1 MDLIEKDA
9 TRELYG
15 FLPLMASC
23 CEGEIGA
30 LNAEGFSER
39 ILSHAND
46 VMDKGNTLLGDEELE
61 MLTVLRMNR
70 GFMEFMRANY
80 NNVSLQQFRQTV
92 VRESDNIES
101 DEEE

>member
-1 MDLIEKDA
+1 MN
-9 TRELYG
+9 Y
-15 FLPLMASC
+15 S
-23 CEGEIGA
+23 
-30 LNAEGFSER
+30 
-39 ILSHAND
+39 
-46 VMDKGNTLLGDEELE
+46 KGNTLLGDEELE